1 MILVQRMENVNSHQS
16 GGEGFHCP
24 QAKSMLTLSNGL
36 SGKTDIILERLS
48 GLHWNQP
55 RPQGA
60 FPWLWPRRQS
70 QGKAPWGRGCTGVT
84 IWHGK

>member
-1 MILVQRMENVNSHQS
+1 MENVNSHQS
-16 GGEGFHCP
+16 GGEDFHCP

-48 GLHWNQP
+48 GVHWGQP

-60 FPWLWPRRQS
+60 FP
-70 QGKAPWGRGCTGVT
+70 
-84 IWHGK
+84 

>member
-36 SGKTDIILERLS
+36 SAKTDIILERLS
-48 GLHWNQP
+48 SVHWGQP

-70 QGKAPWGRGCTGVT
+70 HNLFILR
-84 IWHGK
+84 ILM